1 MLGDRE
7 WAEFRARAERTFAER
22 FADPLTDFN
31 EAYLAVGIK
40 PV

>member
-1 MLGDRE
+1 MLGDRDWE
-7 WAEFRARAERTFAER
+7 EFRARAEQVFAER

-31 EAYLAVGIK
+31 DAYLALGVK